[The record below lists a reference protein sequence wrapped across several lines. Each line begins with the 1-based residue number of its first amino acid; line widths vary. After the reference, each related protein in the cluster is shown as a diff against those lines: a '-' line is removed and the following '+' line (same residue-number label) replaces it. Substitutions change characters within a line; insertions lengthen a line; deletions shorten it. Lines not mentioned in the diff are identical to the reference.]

1 MATNGTLSNRQRKA
15 IAALM
20 SARNVAT
27 AAKAAGVGVRT
38 LHRWL
43 DDPAFVIELKAA
55 EGAAIEPAV
64 RRLSELSGT
73 AIDMLKAAM
82 LDMEAA
88 SGARVRAAD
97 IVPSRLLNLKELA
110 DLETRVAAL
119 EQAKAHE
126 EKR

>member
-20 SARNVAT
+20 SSRNVAT
-27 AAKAAGVGVRT
+27 AATTAGVGLRT

-43 DDPAFVIELKAA
+43 NDPVFVAELKAA
-55 EGAAIEPAV
+55 QGAAIDQAV

-73 AIDMLKAAM
+73 AIDTLKAAM
-82 LDMEAA
+82 LDMGSA

-97 IVPSRLLNLKELA
+97 IVLSRLLNLKELA
-110 DLETRVAAL
+110 EIETRVTAL
-119 EQAKAHE
+119 EQAQE
-126 EKR
+126 DGRR